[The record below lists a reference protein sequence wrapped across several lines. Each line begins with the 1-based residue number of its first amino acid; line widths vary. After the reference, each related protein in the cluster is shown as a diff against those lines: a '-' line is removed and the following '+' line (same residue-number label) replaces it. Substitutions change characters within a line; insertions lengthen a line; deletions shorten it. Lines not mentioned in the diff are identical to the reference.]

1 MSNEPDWGDALQRG
15 LAQENPEAVTVVFRP
30 AGWEDELQKKRLS
43 RAAAKAEDRDIR
55 DRVFAHQPT
64 TGYVSADWRGRI
76 AQHPMAAKT
85 YLRWTRTCLDH
96 LRSDPRATVSI
107 TVGHPKNAAQFQ
119 AEWREVMDRRINAA
133 GGVVVMDPRDGEVDL
148 QRDQR
153 AIHDWLQRR
162 TRFYHVNSRL
172 VRKRLP
178 EMVEI
183 AEQAMLDR

>member
-1 MSNEPDWGDALQRG
+1 MSDEPDWGAELQRG

-30 AGWEDELQKKRLS
+30 AEWEDRERERRQAIVERVAEGRILRARILS
-43 RAAAKAEDRDIR
+43 R
-55 DRVFAHQPT
+55 QPP
-64 TGYVSADWRGRI
+64 GYVSADWQGRI

-133 GGVVVMDPRDGEVDL
+133 GGVDVREPRDGDVDL
-148 QRDQR
+148 RRDQR
-153 AIHDWLQRR
+153 RIADWLNHRIR
-162 TRFYHVNSRL
+162 MYGLETRL
-172 VRKRLP
+172 VQKRLP
-178 EMVEI
+178 DLAAL
-183 AEQAMLDR
+183 AEEHVRDH